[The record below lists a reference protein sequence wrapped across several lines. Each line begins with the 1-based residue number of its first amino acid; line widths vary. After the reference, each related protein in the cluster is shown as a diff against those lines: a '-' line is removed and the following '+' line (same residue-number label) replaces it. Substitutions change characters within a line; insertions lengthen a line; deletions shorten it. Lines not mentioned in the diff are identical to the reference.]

1 MTVSCKKQGFAVVT
15 LVLALAAGNHNARA
29 DVQYQFSG
37 FGTAGAARSNNDAQ
51 YTRSPIQY
59 NGASQNW
66 DFGVDSRLGLQGVA
80 RAGDF
85 SLTGQLLTQ
94 RVANSDVR
102 PKVEWLFANYAAKDG
117 VDLRVGRMVLP
128 LFLLSDTRNVGF
140 SSVWLRAPQEVYSLY
155 PITGLDG
162 VQALLRYNIGAS
174 VLTVQP
180 SYGQTQ
186 GEYSLST
193 LASTIGLDI
202 KHLASL
208 QVNWELGNWLLH
220 VGQSKSK
227 LQSHLGF
234 VPGQIPTGPSSTMPL
249 DAVFDHDP
257 ASTNERMASYGLA
270 YDDGHALVQA
280 EFVKRTQNPGTYA
293 NEGYYVMAGWKF
305 ASLAPYYIYGH
316 YKPNN
321 AVAGLRTGNS
331 NTVGARYDLS
341 GSTALKV
348 QWERRDPINL
358 FFNRVPASAM
368 FGPPAANWEL
378 ESRKINVLSAA
389 LDVVF

>member
-1 MTVSCKKQGFAVVT
+1 MLGVAS
-15 LVLALAAGNHNARA
+15 ALSVGNAHA
-29 DVQYQFSG
+29 DIQYQFSG
-37 FGTAGAARSNNDAQ
+37 FGTVGAARTNNDAQ

-59 NGASQNW
+59 NGASHDW

-102 PKVEWLFANYAAKDG
+102 PKVEWLFANYAVQDG
-117 VDLRVGRMVLP
+117 VDLRAGRMVLP

-162 VQALLRYNIGAS
+162 VQALFRYNIGSS

-180 SYGQTQ
+180 SYGQTK

-193 LASTIGLDI
+193 LQSTIGLDI

-208 QVNWELGNWLLH
+208 QVNWELGSWLLH

-234 VPGQIPTGPSSTMPL
+234 IPGQIPTGPSSTMPL

-257 ASTNERMASYGLA
+257 ASTNERMENYGLA
-270 YDDGHALVQA
+270 YDDGKALFQA
-280 EFVKRTQNPGTYA
+280 EFVRRSQDPGSYE
-293 NEGYYVMAGWKF
+293 NKGHYVMAGWKF
-305 ASLAPYYIYGH
+305 GAIVPYYIYGH
-316 YKPNN
+316 YKPNTT
-321 AVAGLRTGNS
+321 AAGSRTGNS
-331 NTVGARYDLS
+331 NTVGMRYDLS
-341 GSTALKV
+341 GATALKV
-348 QWERRDPINL
+348 QFERRDPINL

-378 ESRKINVLSAA
+378 ESRKINVLSAT
-389 LDVVF
+389 LDFVF